1 MRMQDVIKEGAAHT
15 YHCKD
20 CGCEMHNCK
29 PDCKCEHD
37 SHDESG
43 SWWRDENGN
52 GVPDIME
59 SKDTHCSDKCCGADV
74 KREDCTCAPT
84 CKHCN
89 CNDNS
94 IPEGKSPHKKG
105 TKKYKKH
112 MAAMHAEGDYKEHIR
127 NRLKEALAELEET
140 ANTCPEC
147 GNLKATDEQFDEAK
161 QRLDPKCWKGKKI
174 GNPKTKMKGG
184 VRVNNCVPA

>member
-29 PDCKCEHD
+29 PDCNCEHD

-59 SKDTHCSDKCCGADV
+59 GKDTHCSDKCCGADV
-74 KREDCTCAPT
+74 KAEDCKCPPT
-84 CKHCN
+84 CKHCD
-89 CNDNS
+89 CNAVS
-94 IPEGKSPHKKG
+94 ER
-105 TKKYKKH
+105 
-112 MAAMHAEGDYKEHIR
+112 ALMHAEAMKED
-127 NRLKEALAELEET
+127 AT
-140 ANTCPEC
+140 AGGTSA
-147 GNLKATDEQFDEAK
+147 GNIASVSSVPGAK
-161 QRLDPKCWKGKKI
+161 RKVSKKGKY
-174 GNPKTKMKGG
+174 GAPKAPQATNADGTAKNAQDMNSNLMGG
-184 VRVNNCVPA
+184 AAARR